1 MIRSP
6 FVAGLALSLLPING
20 WATGPKVVVDIAPL
34 HSIVAEV
41 MNGVGEPALLIEP
54 EASPHSYSL
63 RPSEA
68 EALAEADAVFWIGEG
83 LTPWL
88 EKSLDTLAGDAQRT
102 KMMAV
107 EATTTHSYR
116 EGATF
121 ETHDDHDQENEKHD
135 DASHDDGHAYEWA
148 GAFELSA
155 GEYVWSF
162 AKVDGDYADP
172 KMKMAII
179 ESDAKGEAAIE
190 SEEKAAEDLIKS
202 PRSSERVHGELLT
215 PNDSSAYQLMFDP
228 DRNVTEFRIVV
239 ESAGV
244 YTFFTEH
251 MPFEFEAEE
260 HFFKT
265 TDRQDVEPTS
275 QEPDSVDHHHHHH
288 HHGKDPHAWLDPM
301 NAKIWAGEIARV
313 LAAIDSSNTE
323 VYQQNAEA
331 FAESMD
337 ELMASLDERATRL
350 DGTRFIVFHDA
361 YQYFERRFDLPAAG
375 AISISD
381 ASDPSPARIRE
392 IQGLVSELGVTCAF
406 AEPQFNPGLLDTV
419 FEASEVRTIGV
430 MDPLGVEIDV
440 GLGQYPTL
448 IRQLMSS
455 LEKCQ

>member
-1 MIRSP
+1 MIRSS

-121 ETHDDHDQENEKHD
+121 GTHDHD
-135 DASHDDGHAYEWA
+135 
-148 GAFELSA
+148 
-155 GEYVWSF
+155 
-162 AKVDGDYADP
+162 
-172 KMKMAII
+172 
-179 ESDAKGEAAIE
+179 
-190 SEEKAAEDLIKS
+190 
-202 PRSSERVHGELLT
+202 
-215 PNDSSAYQLMFDP
+215 
-228 DRNVTEFRIVV
+228 
-239 ESAGV
+239 
-244 YTFFTEH
+244 
-251 MPFEFEAEE
+251 
-260 HFFKT
+260 
-265 TDRQDVEPTS
+265 
-275 QEPDSVDHHHHHH
+275 HHHH

-301 NAKIWAGEIARV
+301 NAKIWAGEIVRV

-337 ELMASLDERATRL
+337 GLMASLDERATRL

-419 FEASEVRTIGV
+419 FEGSEVRTIGV

-448 IRQLMSS
+448 IMQLMSS